1 MGIGRVNTVSLKYVK
16 KVTSVENNLTWT
28 KKVNSILKK
37 QNIKNVEILQ
47 KEIDF
52 QSPESFKA
60 SPYGQSIKSTFDII
74 VVDGEDHFG
83 AESKCS
89 VREVCFSIS

>member
-28 KKVNSILKK
+28 KKVNSVLKK
-37 QNIKNVEILQ
+37 NVKNVKILQ

-60 SPYGQSIKSTFDII
+60 SPNGQSIKSTFDII